1 MTTTT
6 LMHWATTA
14 SVWQLV
20 AGGIAALL
28 AVLVVWRTVR
38 TSARALRRYDLA
50 DVITV
55 VIAMATTVYAGAGN
69 WQFLGKAMHY
79 GPDLRA
85 VLVCALEGA
94 VVVEGLRSRKN
105 IAAIGKAG
113 ADGVGLW
120 VLAGLSSLLASS
132 ASGSLQEAMGRLAI
146 PLVAAWLWER
156 LLAPQRRARKALR
169 EASPIRWRITPERI
183 LVWLRLADATDT
195 DVSSVDAGRRVS
207 RYLRATDRA
216 ARKWRR
222 PWSPEA
228 RADRARMRLTT
239 HALMHGD
246 PADVHER
253 LSRSAFNDA
262 LTRLGIESM
271 TQDQPVI
278 EEVPTESEPI
288 DLDESE
294 QTYTLTIPMQWTH
307 DIEDSAPSQGTEL
320 LTPADSEF
328 AEVIASLPPAPKP
341 PVNGRKRVAAA
352 AASRPARRQAA
363 VTARVGVDREEAARI
378 WLESWAVGEPLASR
392 ALAGRTG
399 TSQSTAS
406 RLIAELRAEKES
418 AAEAAAQG

>member
-1 MTTTT
+1 MNTST
-6 LMHWATTA
+6 LMHWAA
-14 SVWQLV
+14 AHAPWSYIG
-20 AGGIAALL
+20 AGIAAMVALVLL
-28 AVLVVWRTVR
+28 LVALRTISSAV
-38 TSARALRRYDLA
+38 RALRRYDLA

-228 RADRARMRLTT
+228 RADRARMRLTQ

-246 PADVHER
+246 PSAVHEQ
-253 LSRSAFNDA
+253 LADSAFNDA
-262 LTRLGIESM
+262 LKRLGIGAS
-271 TQDQPVI
+271 QSPQNRPVLN
-278 EEVPTESEPI
+278 VLSPFTRPFPPQANPFSA
-288 DLDESE
+288 
-294 QTYTLTIPMQWTH
+294 TVNTLPLPQ
-307 DIEDSAPSQGTEL
+307 
-320 LTPADSEF
+320 PADPVQQAREF
-328 AEVIASLPPAPKP
+328 QRQGLSYQQIGDRLGRSKTWAFNA
-341 PVNGRKRVAAA
+341 VNGQAP
-352 AASRPARRQAA
+352 ASVNGHA
-363 VTARVGVDREEAARI
+363 D
-378 WLESWAVGEPLASR
+378 
-392 ALAGRTG
+392 
-399 TSQSTAS
+399 
-406 RLIAELRAEKES
+406 
-418 AAEAAAQG
+418 